1 MFKDG
6 TGTHLIITGA
16 PGTGKGT
23 QATVLKK
30 KFGICHLSSGEM
42 LREEVKKETE
52 IGKKL
57 GPSLAKGNFAPD
69 DLIIEMVSK
78 RIEEPDCANG
88 FILDGFPRTA
98 AQAKVLD
105 EMLAGKGIKLDA
117 VIEILVPDDVIVE
130 RIVGRYTC
138 LTCGATY
145 NDKFH
150 KPDVAGVCDICGGT
164 KFSKRLDDT
173 EETVKRRLA
182 KYREFTYPTIVYYKN
197 EGLLATADGHPDVNQ
212 TNKNIYDALRKLDP
226 ENKKF
231 W

>member
-6 TGTHLIITGA
+6 TGMHLVITGA

-23 QATVLKK
+23 QATVLKRK
-30 KFGICHLSSGEM
+30 YGICHLSSGEM

-69 DLIIEMVSK
+69 ELIIEMVSK
-78 RIEEPDCANG
+78 RIEEPDCAKG

-98 AQAKVLD
+98 EQAEVLD
-105 EMLAGKGIKLDA
+105 KMLAEKGIKLDA
-117 VIEILVPDDVIVE
+117 VIEIKVPDEVIVE

-138 LTCGATY
+138 VTCGATY

-150 KPDVAGVCDICGGT
+150 KPKVAGVCDICGGT
-164 KFSKRLDDT
+164 KFSRRLDDT
-173 EETVKRRLA
+173 KETVERRLA
-182 KYREFTYPTIVYYKN
+182 KYKEFTYPTIIYYKN
-197 EGLLATADGHPDVNQ
+197 KGLLASANGHPDVEQ
-212 TNKNIYDALRKLDP
+212 TSKNIYDALRELNP
-226 ENKKF
+226 HNNKF
-231 W
+231 